1 MKVLILG
8 VNGFIGNALAKR
20 ILASPDWEIESMDL
34 GEDKIAELKRN
45 PRFHFERRDMLQSW
59 DWIEEKI
66 QTSDAVLPLV
76 AIATPE
82 LYVKDP
88 LRIFELD
95 FEANLRVVRLCAKHK
110 KRILFPSTSE
120 VYGMCPDAEFDEEK
134 SNLVTGPIP
143 MTRWIYSTS
152 KQLLDRVIWAYGEK
166 EGLPFTLFRPFNWV
180 GPHLDSIR
188 PDRKVKSRS
197 LSEFLANLL
206 EGRPIVLVGGGKQR
220 RSFVDVEEGVE
231 ALFRILDDRG
241 VKTNGQIINIGFP
254 ENEFSIEELAKMTRE
269 EFQEAGGRGAGGK
282 ISEIVVQGL
291 EQAYGKGY
299 QDVQARRPSIAK
311 AKRILDWSPK
321 IPLRDTVR
329 RTVLYYWEIEGKK
342 RGL

>member
-20 ILASPDWEIESMDL
+20 ILASADWEIDGMDL
-34 GEDKIAELKRN
+34 GEDKLAELKGN
-45 PRFHFERRDMLQSW
+45 PRFRFERRDIFQSW

-66 QTSDAVLPLV
+66 RTTDAVLPLV

-95 FEANLRVVRLCAKHK
+95 FEANLRVVRLCARYK
-110 KRILFPSTSE
+110 KRVLFPSTSE
-120 VYGMCPDAEFDEEK
+120 VYGMCPDPEFDEEK

-166 EGLPFTLFRPFNWV
+166 QGLPFTLFRPFNWV
-180 GPHLDSIR
+180 GPHLDTIR

-197 LSEFLANLL
+197 LSEFIANLL
-206 EGRPIVLVGGGKQR
+206 EGKPIVLVGGGKQR
-220 RSFVDVEEGVE
+220 RSFIDVEEGVE
-231 ALFRILDDRG
+231 ALFRILDDQGR
-241 VKTNGQIINIGFP
+241 KTNGQIINIGFP
-254 ENEFSIEELAKMTRE
+254 QNEYSIEDLAKMTRE
-269 EFQEAGGRGAGGK
+269 EFQAAGGKGPGGK
-282 ISEIVVQGL
+282 ISDIEVQGL
-291 EQAYGKGY
+291 EQAFGKGY
-299 QDVQARRPSIAK
+299 QDVQVRKPSIERAK
-311 AKRILDWSPK
+311 KLLGWSPK

-329 RTVLYYWEIEGKK
+329 QTVRYYWEIEGKK

>member
-20 ILASPDWEIESMDL
+20 ILASAGWEIESMDL
-34 GEDKIAELKRN
+34 GEDKIAELRNN
-45 PRFHFERRDMLQSW
+45 PRFRFERRDLMQSW
-59 DWIEEKI
+59 DWIDAKI
-66 QTSDAVLPLV
+66 AACDAVLPLV

-95 FEANLRVVRLCAKHK
+95 FEANMRVVRLCVKHK

-120 VYGMCPDAEFDEEK
+120 VYGMCPDAEFDEDK
-134 SNLVTGPIP
+134 SNLVTGPVP
-143 MTRWIYSTS
+143 MTRWIYGTS

-180 GPHLDSIR
+180 GPHLDTLR
-188 PDRKVKSRS
+188 TDREVKSRS
-197 LSEFLANLL
+197 LTEFIANLL
-206 EGRPIVLVGGGKQR
+206 EGKPIVLVDGGKQR
-220 RSFVDVEEGVE
+220 RAFIDVDEGVE
-231 ALFRILDDRG
+231 CLFRILEDGGRR
-241 VKTNGQIINIGFP
+241 TQREIINIGFP
-254 ENEFSIEELAKMTRE
+254 ENEYSIEDLAKMTRE
-269 EFQEAGGRGAGGK
+269 EFVAAGGRGPGGK

-299 QDVQARRPSIAK
+299 QDVQTRRPSIAK
-311 AKRILDWSPK
+311 AKRLLHWEPH

-329 RTVLYYWEIEGKK
+329 RTVRYYWEIEGKK